1 MLMRK
6 WVCEAA
12 RQSGR
17 QGHES
22 LPDASIPDN
31 LLSAYAGIVDEIEI
45 GLTEYKSLGLQ
56 PALESKREDN
66 ALVVFCRGECA
77 HSNISIYVD
86 QPANIIVRYGFGDG
100 DAAKYTMS
108 QVGGE

>member
-66 ALVVFCRGECA
+66 ALLCFAGANALIATSR
-77 HSNISIYVD
+77 STSTSRRISSLD
-86 QPANIIVRYGFGDG
+86 MASATETPQNTQCLKWAVR
-100 DAAKYTMS
+100 
-108 QVGGE
+108 